1 MLANARLIL
10 LVMLAPIISAI
21 GCAKVAVE
29 GGDKP
34 IHIVMDINIKIDRD
48 LDSFFAY
55 ETGATTHPTSAAVMG
70 Q

>member
-1 MLANARLIL
+1 MLANARFIL
-10 LVMLAPIISAI
+10 LVMLGPIIAGV

-55 ETGATTHPTSAAVMG
+55 EAGATTHPTSAAATG